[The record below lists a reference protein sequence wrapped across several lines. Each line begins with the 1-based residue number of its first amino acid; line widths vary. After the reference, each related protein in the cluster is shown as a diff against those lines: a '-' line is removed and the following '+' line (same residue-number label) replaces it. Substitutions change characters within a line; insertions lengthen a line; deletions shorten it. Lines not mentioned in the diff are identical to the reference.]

1 MLPVKSRID
10 TPKQRPQLP
19 TRNHFKHQQRI
30 MHIDVIFEND
40 DFIAV
45 NKPSGLLSIPDRLGQ
60 EISLKDMLKE
70 KYDGIYTVHRLD
82 RDTSGII
89 VFAKTEESH
98 KELSQLFE
106 GREMEK
112 YYVGLVYGNMMN
124 ASGSIDAPIAEHPG
138 KVTKMMTH
146 AKGKPSLTDY
156 EVLESFRLFSWV
168 QFRIHTGRTHQI
180 RVHMQHLGH
189 PIVCDE
195 IYGDPKPVLLSS
207 LKKNFKLSKSADEER
222 PVLSRLALHSTT
234 LKFTLK
240 GETFALEAALPK
252 DLRAVL
258 QQLRKWKG

>member
-1 MLPVKSRID
+1 MQPDIL
-10 TPKQRPQLP
+10 
-19 TRNHFKHQQRI
+19 
-30 MHIDVIFEND
+30 FEND

-45 NKPSGLLSIPDRLGQ
+45 NKPSGLLSIPDRMGQ
-60 EISLKDMLKE
+60 EVSLKDILKE
-70 KYDGIYTVHRLD
+70 KYGEIYTVHRLD

-89 VFAKTEESH
+89 VFAKTEQCH
-98 KELSQLFE
+98 KALSQLFE

-112 YYVGLVYGNMMN
+112 DYVGLVYGNMMSQ
-124 ASGSIDAPIAEHPG
+124 SGSIDAPIMEHPG
-138 KVTKMMTH
+138 KLSKMITH

-195 IYGDPKPVLLSS
+195 TYGDPKPVYLSS
-207 LKKNFKLSKSADEER
+207 LKKNFKLSKSAEEER
-222 PVLSRLALHSTT
+222 PVLSRLALHSFR
-234 LKFTLK
+234 LKFTLN
-240 GETFALEAALPK
+240 GETFELEAPLPK